1 MGVVRGSGTA
11 GWQQLKTCQVV
22 SSDCRAGR
30 VQETKGAQLGI
41 RSAKMKE
48 ARMRAEGMGGS
59 RAGKAATG
67 ADKKSSK
74 PKKKRARRA
83 SQLHGREFWLAFL
96 RTQQSLN
103 LQRSRCAMIPFYPQL
118 HAWRLHR

>member
-1 MGVVRGSGTA
+1 MVAVLVT
-11 GWQQLKTCQVV
+11 
-22 SSDCRAGR
+22 D
-30 VQETKGAQLGI
+30 QETKGAQLGI

-48 ARMRAEGMGGS
+48 ARLRAEGIGGS

-83 SQLHGREFWLAFL
+83 SELLCRVDSHFL
-96 RTQQSLN
+96 
-103 LQRSRCAMIPFYPQL
+103 
-118 HAWRLHR
+118 